1 MRDMS
6 VEEFI
11 RKMPK
16 VELHVHLEGSIYP
29 ETLLTLAERNNIVI
43 PPNSIKEVRQWYQFT
58 DFAHFIDIYTAICD
72 CLRTADDFEL
82 ITTEFLKKQ
91 AEENILYSEVI
102 FTPYTHHQHVSLDEQ
117 LAAINRA
124 RRRAETSLGIRMGLV
139 PDISRQMRPIKESF
153 LIADW
158 AVNNV
163 DKGII
168 ALGLGGPE
176 INNPPELFQKSF
188 ERAHAAGLP
197 SLPHAGETAGPESIW
212 GAINSLGATR
222 IGHGVRCLEDP
233 ELVTTLR
240 EKRIPLDVS
249 PSSNV
254 ALGVVPTFS
263 DHPLPKLVEAGL
275 LVTINSDD
283 PPMFN
288 TTLTDEYQKI
298 ARIFNYDISDIKQ
311 FVLNGVEASLLPA
324 GSKLSLENEIGKRF
338 AAFDSIRNAS

>member
-1 MRDMS
+1 
-6 VEEFI
+6 
-11 RKMPK
+11 MPK

-29 ETLLTLAERNNIVI
+29 ETLLTLADRNNVGI
-43 PPNSIKEVRQWYQFT
+43 PPNSIEEVRQWYQFS
-58 DFAHFIDIYTAICD
+58 DFAHFIEIYSAICD

-82 ITTEFLKKQ
+82 IASEFLKKQ

-102 FTPYTHHQHVSLDEQ
+102 FTPYTHLQHIPFDEQ
-117 LAAINRA
+117 LSAINSA
-124 RRRAETSLGIRMGLV
+124 RRQAETSQGIRMGLV
-139 PDISRQMRPIKESF
+139 PDISRQMRPINESF
-153 LIADW
+153 LIANW
-158 AVNNV
+158 AVQNM

-176 INNPPELFQKSF
+176 VDNAPELFERTF
-188 ERAHAAGLP
+188 ETAHEAGLP

-212 GAINSLGATR
+212 GAINSLLAAR
-222 IGHGVRCLEDP
+222 IGHGVRCLEDAN
-233 ELVTTLR
+233 LVSTLR

-254 ALGVVPTFS
+254 SLGVVPTLS
-263 DHPLPKLVEAGL
+263 EHPLPKLVEAGL

-298 ARIFNYDISDIKQ
+298 AQAFDYDIDDMKQ
-311 FVLNGVEASLLPA
+311 FVLNGVRASLLPA
-324 GSKLSLENEIGKRF
+324 GSKKSLENEIVFQF
-338 AAFDSIRNAS
+338 ARLDT